1 MGAILRSLT
10 QKARF
15 VRGGLSGGD
24 RADVSLILV
33 SYVLGYGFQG
43 ALFVLISR
51 VLGPTQFG
59 IFAGAFAVASAF
71 STLSGI
77 GGGNVLLMQASRDR
91 AKFTTSLGT
100 ALVYVG
106 LTVIPL
112 FALAIPL
119 VLGVSRDFLWCA
131 VPLLVSELIGTR
143 LTEISMLAFQAV
155 DRLKVTAAL
164 NGAGGPLRFIAAL
177 VFWLSGGQSAYQ
189 WALLYAVANLALC
202 VVSVVCMIRFIDR
215 PSLSLPSLRTSWRIG
230 TFFAMGNLSRI
241 AYMDTDKYLLNRLGF
256 VSEAGTYSAASRLV
270 NFAFLPIHSLVYS
283 KNAAMFRAGS
293 RGYVES
299 WKVVKTLVLPVVTYG
314 AAAGGAIFAASPFVV
329 WLLGTEYSATEDAL
343 RMISP
348 LVILQGVGYLF
359 GDALMGIGRQGLR
372 SAFQLGVAVISV
384 TSNLLLI
391 PRLGWVGAAY
401 SAVGSAAI
409 LAAVLVCSFVIGLR
423 REVIAMRDDGTGSS
437 RPECRLPP

>member
-1 MGAILRSLT
+1 M
-10 QKARF
+10 
-15 VRGGLSGGD
+15 
-24 RADVSLILV
+24 V
-33 SYVLGYGFQG
+33 SYILGYGFQG
-43 ALFVLISR
+43 VLFVIISR

-59 IFAGAFAVASAF
+59 IFAGAFAVASAL

-77 GGGNVLLMQASRDR
+77 GGGNVLLMEVSRDR
-91 AKFTTSLGT
+91 AKFAPSLGT

-112 FALAIPL
+112 FALAVPL
-119 VLGVSRDFLWCA
+119 SLEVSRAFLMCA

-143 LTEISMLAFQAV
+143 ITEICMFAFQAV

-164 NGAGGPLRFIAAL
+164 NGAGGPLRFLAVLA
-177 VFWLSGGQSAYQ
+177 FWLLGGRSAYE
-189 WALLYAVANLALC
+189 WALLYAVANIALC
-202 VVSVVCMIRFIDR
+202 VVSLVCVISLIDR
-215 PSLSLPSLRTSWRIG
+215 PSLSLPSLRNGWRIG

-270 NFAFLPIHSLVYS
+270 NFAFLPIHSVVYS
-283 KNAAMFRAGS
+283 RNAAMFRAGS
-293 RGYVES
+293 GGYADS
-299 WKVVKTLVLPVVTYG
+299 WKVVKTLVFPVVAYG
-314 AAAGGAIFAASPFVV
+314 AAAGGAIFVASPFVV
-329 WLLGTEYSATEDAL
+329 FLLGTEYSATADAL
-343 RMISP
+343 RVISP
-348 LVILQGVGYLF
+348 LVLLQGVGYLF

-372 SAFQLGVAVISV
+372 SAFQMGVAVISV

-391 PRLGWVGAAY
+391 PKLGWVGAAY

-409 LAAVLVCSFVIGLR
+409 LAAVLVCSFVLGLR
-423 REVIAMRDDGTGSS
+423 RELIAVREEGTESS